1 MRKRML
7 IPFRIPTTQPKAKDR
22 AQSTMMLK
30 VSISS
35 VFCRVRPTVLR

>member
-35 VFCRVRPTVLR
+35 VFL